1 MTSPT
6 MNPTS
11 SILRLALGGLLGL
24 AVIVGALAPAR
35 AFAQSASEV
44 AAARS
49 LFEEGVAAASASR
62 WADALSAFERS
73 YAIAPRSTT
82 LLNLAGAQVQL
93 GQLVAASESYQR
105 LIREAGRNARE
116 RRLREQAEEALEA
129 LTPRIAHLTLRIDA
143 LAASDEVRIDGETVA
158 HAIVGVATPV
168 DPGAHR
174 VAVRRGEREVG
185 RASTSLG
192 EGERGELTVIVP
204 SIDDEPV
211 ATGFD
216 DSEGH
221 AEVPDAALEAST
233 ETTEGGGGED
243 IAASPILWTIVGV
256 VVVGGVVAAVVA
268 TQVPTSPS
276 YYMGNLGDGQ
286 IRF

>member
-1 MTSPT
+1 MKP
-6 MNPTS
+6 MP
-11 SILRLALGGLLGL
+11 IAALFALLACLLT
-24 AVIVGALAPAR
+24 AAPA
-35 AFAQSASEV
+35 AAQSASEV

-116 RRLREQAEEALEA
+116 RRLREQAEDALEA

-143 LAASDEVRIDGETVA
+143 LTASDEVSIDGETVA
-158 HAIVGVATPV
+158 HAIVGVPTPV

-174 VAVRRGEREVG
+174 VSVRRDDREVG
-185 RASTSLG
+185 RASTTLG
-192 EGERGELTVIVP
+192 EGERGELTVVVP
-204 SIDDEPV
+204 VASEGAV

-216 DSEGH
+216 D
-221 AEVPDAALEAST
+221 AEPDRDVPPAALEGGT
-233 ETTEGGGGED
+233 ETDGGGEN
-243 IAASPILWTIVGV
+243 IAESPILWTIVGI